1 MNRHLTKLRELAF
14 AKEVC
19 EADLSAASHATL
31 EILNDVLKGRKVSGN
46 VVCSVTGE
54 TLETAEVELLAG
66 RRTMTASLVSLL
78 RGPGRQMRIYDR
90 TICDFYSSAS
100 QLLSLAK
107 QNMAASQ
114 NPARN
119 KILDTV
125 FARQLAKTFE
135 VREDAAFYEM
145 LAWLVTNISKVTAI
159 LAESCVEP
167 FVNKFGTETP
177 YKCIDSRK
185 RNQRS
190 ILKVTLKDVDDT
202 PEMLQ
207 QYLKA
212 GSKEIIDLEF
222 VLELLSYGIQFGSEQ
237 DVQKVL
243 SNVPEQY
250 HIYFN

>member
-1 MNRHLTKLRELAF
+1 MNQQLMKLKELAF

-19 EADLSAASHATL
+19 EADLSAASRATL

-46 VVCSVTGE
+46 VVLSVTGE

-66 RRTMTASLVSLL
+66 KRTMTASLVSLL
-78 RGPGRQMRIYDR
+78 RGPGRQLRIYDR
-90 TICDFYSSAS
+90 TICDFYTSAS
-100 QLLSLAK
+100 YFLNLAR
-107 QNMAASQ
+107 QNAAASQ

-125 FARQLAKTFE
+125 FTRQLAKTFE

-145 LAWLVTNISKVTAI
+145 LAWLVTNTSKVTALI
-159 LAESCVEP
+159 AENCVEA
-167 FVNKFGTETP
+167 FIKKFGTETP

-190 ILKVTLKDVDDT
+190 ILKVTLKDTDDI

-207 QYLKA
+207 RYLKA
-212 GSKEIIDLEF
+212 GSKEIVDPEF

-237 DVQKVL
+237 DLQKVL

>member
-1 MNRHLTKLRELAF
+1 MNQQLTKLKELAF

-19 EADLSAASHATL
+19 EADLSAASRATL
-31 EILNDVLKGRKVSGN
+31 EILNNVLKGRRVSGN
-46 VVCSVTGE
+46 VVHSVTGE

-66 RRTMTASLVSLL
+66 KRTTTASLASLL
-78 RGPGRQMRIYDR
+78 RGPGRQLRIYDR

-100 QLLSLAK
+100 YFLNLAK
-107 QNMAASQ
+107 QNVAASQ

-125 FARQLAKTFE
+125 FTRHLDKTFR

-145 LAWLVTNISKVTAI
+145 LAWLVTNTSKVTALI
-159 LAESCVEP
+159 AENCVEA
-167 FVNKFGTETP
+167 FVKKFGTETP

-190 ILKVTLKDVDDT
+190 ILKVTLKDTDDI

-212 GSKEIIDLEF
+212 SSKEIVDLEF
-222 VLELLSYGIQFGSEQ
+222 VLELLSYGFP
-237 DVQKVL
+237 
-243 SNVPEQY
+243 N
-250 HIYFN
+250 